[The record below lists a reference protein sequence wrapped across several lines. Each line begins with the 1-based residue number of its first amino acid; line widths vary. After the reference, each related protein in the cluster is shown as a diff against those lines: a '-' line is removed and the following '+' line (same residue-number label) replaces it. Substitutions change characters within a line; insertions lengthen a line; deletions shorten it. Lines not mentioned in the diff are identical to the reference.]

1 MHALKIQSVAIPNG
15 LIANLYGQVKGRRH
29 DAGMLKDSSLL
40 NVLQREAHT
49 PRGDPLCL
57 CGDPAYHLRPQLMS
71 PFREAAVPVLTLDM
85 MAFNTA
91 MSEVRLTVSVERL
104 FDDLAEYSKF
114 IDFKNNLKLGMSA
127 LGKQYIVSALYR
139 NILYGNSTS
148 ELFQLEHPTLLEYLA

>member
-1 MHALKIQSVAIPNG
+1 
-15 LIANLYGQVKGRRH
+15 
-29 DAGMLKDSSLL
+29 
-40 NVLQREAHT
+40 
-49 PRGDPLCL
+49 
-57 CGDPAYHLRPQLMS
+57 
-71 PFREAAVPVLTLDM
+71 M

-91 MSEVRLTVSVERL
+91 MSEVRVSVERL